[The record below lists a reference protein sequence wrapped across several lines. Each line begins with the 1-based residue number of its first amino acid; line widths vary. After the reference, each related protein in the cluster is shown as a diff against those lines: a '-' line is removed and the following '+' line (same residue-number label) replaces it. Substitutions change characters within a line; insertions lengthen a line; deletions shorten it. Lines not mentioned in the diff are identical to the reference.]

1 MEDDILEQ
9 IKTDYRNGD
18 LELENNQEE
27 WIKLFQKLCEDQHSL
42 VLEEIKK
49 ANKIIKKHKK
59 KYGL

>member
-9 IKTDYRNGD
+9 IKSDYRNGD
-18 LELENNQEE
+18 LGLENNQEE